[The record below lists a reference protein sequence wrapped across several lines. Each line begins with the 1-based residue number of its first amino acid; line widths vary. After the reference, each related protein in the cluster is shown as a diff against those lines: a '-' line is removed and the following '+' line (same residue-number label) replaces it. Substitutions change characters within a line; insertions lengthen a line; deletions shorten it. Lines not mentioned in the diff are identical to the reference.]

1 MKDEFRASNLSNLC
15 FDRSGITLL
24 RFPIYALDPNTR
36 YMVFWE
42 GTMGI
47 QKQRD
52 SALDDLSRLGGGN
65 NGRVRA
71 RDDVPSSFD
80 GARNGENQD
89 GLPISR
95 LATTDSGQR
104 IGRSDQIK
112 KCPTYT
118 TRAGLIRDCIAGIS
132 RTSRFVIDLR
142 PACNYYAIPIFD
154 ENDFLLIHSPLK
166 PPRRIYLYISIYIPR
181 ICIHSTR

>member
-1 MKDEFRASNLSNLC
+1 MEDEFRASNLSNLC

-24 RFPIYALDPNTR
+24 RFPVYALDPNTR

-89 GLPISR
+89 GYLDSPRPIR
-95 LATTDSGQR
+95 
-104 IGRSDQIK
+104 GR
-112 KCPTYT
+112 
-118 TRAGLIRDCIAGIS
+118 
-132 RTSRFVIDLR
+132 
-142 PACNYYAIPIFD
+142 
-154 ENDFLLIHSPLK
+154 E
-166 PPRRIYLYISIYIPR
+166 
-181 ICIHSTR
+181 

>member
-1 MKDEFRASNLSNLC
+1 MEDEFRASNLSNLC

-132 RTSRFVIDLR
+132 RTSRFVIDLSR
-142 PACNYYAIPIFD
+142 PAIITQSPYSMKTTF
-154 ENDFLLIHSPLK
+154 FLFT
-166 PPRRIYLYISIYIPR
+166 RR
-181 ICIHSTR
+181 